1 MFFRE
6 DQLIE
11 LCDFSYFHQVGERV
25 SALAPY
31 ILSLTGLDHFAII
44 LHLPV

>member
-25 SALAPY
+25 PALAPY
-31 ILSLTGLDHFAII
+31 ILSLIGVDHFVII
-44 LHLPV
+44 PTRPV